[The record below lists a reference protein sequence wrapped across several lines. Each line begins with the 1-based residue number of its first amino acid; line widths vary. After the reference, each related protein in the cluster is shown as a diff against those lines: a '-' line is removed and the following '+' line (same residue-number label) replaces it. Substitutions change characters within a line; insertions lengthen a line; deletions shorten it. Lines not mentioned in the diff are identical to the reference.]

1 VAFNWL
7 TRALGFNSPVVE
19 RALGDA
25 PTFAVDIPA
34 EVFGI
39 PSYSSPVAPVGKVT
53 RAQALTVPAVSRA
66 RDMIAATIGTLPLDL
81 LDSSKQTRQSSLL
94 EQPEMGLT
102 RVVSITRVVE
112 DLFFDN
118 VSYWLV
124 KERDGYG
131 FPSYVKRVDP
141 CVVDVRADG
150 SVWVDGKQVNEFD
163 VIQFVG
169 HHSSGLLTRGARAI
183 RQALLLDDLARRFAE
198 NPQAREYFTP
208 AEGADPADDADI
220 AQVLTDWATARQAG
234 ITGYVPA
241 ALKLNEG
248 NLINPR
254 DLQLADA
261 RQHAVLELAR
271 LSGLDPEDLGVSV
284 TSRTYQ
290 NLEQSR
296 RERVTNVLQPY
307 ISVVEQRLS
316 MNDVCPRGTYVRFN
330 LDGFLRADT
339 TSRYAAYTSALAG
352 GFLTVNEV
360 RELEDRQPLA
370 SNQGANVNQSSTVA
384 ASKDELAGQ
393 HFSDEPDLEVV
404 LDAPASSAEFQVDL
418 DKRTIRGLAV
428 PYGASAEK
436 MGRRWQFSKGTL
448 KYDEL
453 SRVKLLDG
461 HDWSKPIGVAVKAED
476 TDKGLVMTFK
486 VPATPAGDEALLL
499 ASEKVKDGL
508 SIGVG
513 IGGTFDEKDGTLY
526 AVSAPLAHVAL
537 TPCPAFDSA
546 RVTAVAASKNN
557 EEKNMADKVD
567 TPATETVAPQFTAE
581 QVAAL
586 QALITPKQDEQPKPE
601 PQKVAQFSVTE
612 PLPYR
617 FDGQRGEHE
626 FSADLFS
633 VAKRLPN
640 AGEAQAR
647 LDKFMD
653 VAFAVTSAGVA
664 DLNPPQ
670 TRADLFVDNLDY
682 SYPVWNAINKG
693 TLSDGTPFIAPK
705 FNSASGLVAD
715 HTEGQSPSAGS
726 YSATKQT
733 ITPEPVSGRV
743 EIPRE
748 VVDAGGNPQ
757 VSGMI
762 WREVVRAYYENLE
775 AEAVALLDGLTPTS
789 LVTLAAGDKD
799 DVLAGKIEGAL
810 ASLHFV
816 RGGDRFDRL
825 VLQEDL
831 YKALIGARDADGR
844 VLYPIIGATNANG
857 QAAANLGQIV
867 VGGKVGIPAWAL
879 GASGTAAE
887 SSYLFASEDVHG
899 WATAPQRFDFEYRVE
914 FVDLAVWGYKAVA
927 NTRLAGVRE
936 ISYDP
941 VA

>member
-1 VAFNWL
+1 MGWL
-7 TRALGFNSPVVE
+7 SRVFGYDNSVVQHALS
-19 RALGDA
+19 DA

-53 RAQALTVPAVSRA
+53 RTQALTVPAVSRA

-81 LDSSKQTRQSSLL
+81 LDSSKQARPSSLL

-102 RVVSITRVVE
+102 RIVSITRVVE

-141 CVVDVRADG
+141 CIVDVRADG
-150 SVWVDGKQVNEFD
+150 SVWVDGKEVNEMD

-183 RQALLLDDLARRFAE
+183 RQALLLDDLAKRYAE

-220 AQVLTDWATARQAG
+220 AQLLTDWNAARQAG

-241 ALKLNEG
+241 ALDLHEG
-248 NLINPR
+248 SLINPR

-360 RELEDRQPLA
+360 RALEDRQPLA
-370 SNQGANVNQSSTVA
+370 APKETNVTASNH
-384 ASKDELAGQ
+384 ELAGT
-393 HFSDEPDLEVV
+393 FSDEPDLEVV
-404 LDAPASSAEFQVDL
+404 LDAPAAAAEFQVDL
-418 DKRTIRGLAV
+418 EKRTIRGLAV
-428 PYGASAEK
+428 PYGTAAEK

-461 HDWSKPIGVAVKAED
+461 HDWSKPIGVATKAED

-508 SIGVG
+508 SIGIG
-513 IGGTFDEKDGTLY
+513 LGGTFDDRDGTLH

-546 RVTAVAASKNN
+546 RVTAVAASKNT
-557 EEKNMADKVD
+557 EENIVTDKVE

-586 QALITPKQDEQPKPE
+586 QALVTPKQDETPKPE
-601 PQKVAQFSVTE
+601 AQKVAQFSVNE
-612 PLPYR
+612 ALPYR
-617 FDGQRGEHE
+617 FDGQRSEHE
-626 FSADLFS
+626 FSSDLFA
-633 VAKRLPN
+633 VVRRQD
-640 AGEAQAR
+640 GEAKGR
-647 LDKFMD
+647 LDKFME

-664 DLNPPQ
+664 DLNPAP
-670 TRADLFVDNLDY
+670 TRPELYVDQLDY
-682 SYPVWNAINKG
+682 STPVWTAINKG

-705 FNSASGLVAD
+705 FSAESGLVGD
-715 HTEGQSPSAGS
+715 HTEGTAPSAGS

-762 WREVVRAYYENLE
+762 WRGMVRGYLENLE
-775 AEAVALLDGLTPTS
+775 AEAVALLDGLTPTAIA
-789 LVTLAAGDKD
+789 LTAGDITPGIE
-799 DVLAGKIEGAL
+799 LEAAFAGL
-810 ASLHFV
+810 QFV
-816 RGGDRFDRL
+816 RGGDRFDKL

-831 YKALIGARDADGR
+831 YKALIAQVDLDGR
-844 VLYPIIGATNANG
+844 KTYPVLNPVNANG
-857 QAAANLGQIV
+857 QVANGFGSINI
-867 VGGKVGIPAWAL
+867 GGKVGLPAWAL
-879 GASGTAAE
+879 GASGAVSE
-887 SSYLFASEDVHG
+887 SSYLFSSDDVHG

-914 FVDLAVWGYKAVA
+914 YVDLAVWGYKAVA

-936 ISYDP
+936 ITYDP

>member
-1 VAFNWL
+1 MGWL
-7 TRALGFNSPVVE
+7 SRVFGYDNSVVQHALS
-19 RALGDA
+19 DA

-53 RAQALTVPAVSRA
+53 RTQALTVPAVSRA

-81 LDSSKQTRQSSLL
+81 LDSSKQARPSSLL

-102 RVVSITRVVE
+102 RIVSITRVVE

-141 CVVDVRADG
+141 CIVDVRADG
-150 SVWVDGKQVNEFD
+150 SVWVDGKEVNEMD

-183 RQALLLDDLARRFAE
+183 RQALLLDDLAKRYAE

-220 AQVLTDWATARQAG
+220 AQLLTDWNAARQAG

-241 ALKLNEG
+241 ALDLHEG
-248 NLINPR
+248 SLINPR

-360 RELEDRQPLA
+360 RALEDRQPLA
-370 SNQGANVNQSSTVA
+370 APKETNVTASNH
-384 ASKDELAGQ
+384 ELAGT
-393 HFSDEPDLEVV
+393 FSDEPDLEVE
-404 LDAPASSAEFQVDL
+404 LDAPAAAAEFQVDL
-418 DKRTIRGLAV
+418 EKRTIRGLAV
-428 PYGASAEK
+428 PYGTAAEK

-461 HDWSKPIGVAVKAED
+461 HDWSKPIGVATKAED

-508 SIGVG
+508 SIGIG
-513 IGGTFDEKDGTLY
+513 LGGTFDDRDGTLH

-546 RVTAVAASKNN
+546 RVTAVAASKNT
-557 EEKNMADKVD
+557 EENIVTDKVE

-586 QALITPKQDEQPKPE
+586 QALVTPKQDETPKPE
-601 PQKVAQFSVTE
+601 AQKVAQFSVNE
-612 PLPYR
+612 ALPYR
-617 FDGQRGEHE
+617 FDGQRSEHE
-626 FSADLFS
+626 FSSDLFA
-633 VAKRLPN
+633 VVRRQD
-640 AGEAQAR
+640 GEAKGR
-647 LDKFMD
+647 LDKFME

-664 DLNPPQ
+664 DLNPAP
-670 TRADLFVDNLDY
+670 TRPELYVDQLDY
-682 SYPVWNAINKG
+682 STPVWTAINKG

-705 FNSASGLVAD
+705 FSAESGLVGD
-715 HTEGQSPSAGS
+715 HTEGTAPSAGS

-762 WREVVRAYYENLE
+762 WRGMVRGYLENLE
-775 AEAVALLDGLTPTS
+775 AEAVALLDGLTPTAIA
-789 LVTLAAGDKD
+789 LTAGDITPGIE
-799 DVLAGKIEGAL
+799 LEAAFAGL
-810 ASLHFV
+810 QFV
-816 RGGDRFDRL
+816 RGGDRFDKL

-831 YKALIGARDADGR
+831 YKALIAQVDLDGR
-844 VLYPIIGATNANG
+844 KTYPVLNPVNANG
-857 QAAANLGQIV
+857 QVANGFGSINI
-867 VGGKVGIPAWAL
+867 GGKVGLPAWAL
-879 GASGTAAE
+879 GASGAVSE
-887 SSYLFASEDVHG
+887 SSYLFSSDDVHG

-914 FVDLAVWGYKAVA
+914 YVDLAVWGYKAVA

-936 ISYDP
+936 ITYDP